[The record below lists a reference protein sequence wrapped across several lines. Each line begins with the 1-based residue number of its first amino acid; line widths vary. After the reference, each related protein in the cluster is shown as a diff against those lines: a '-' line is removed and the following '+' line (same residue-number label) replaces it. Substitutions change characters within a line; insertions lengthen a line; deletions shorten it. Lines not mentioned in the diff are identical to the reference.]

1 MIFPPNVDDHSK
13 EKYVGPWE
21 NGKMA
26 GYGKVR

>member
-1 MIFPPNVDDHSK
+1 MIFPPNVDNHGK
-13 EKYVGPWE
+13 EKYEGQLE